1 MRTCLTLAVLTLLSG
16 FLAAQDAA
24 KTDKKERKAP
34 VDKDLLVGIEDRK
47 PVQSADQNDKEYRA
61 YCYLVLHASE
71 VLVEALAKAAR
82 KDVTYAKLWDNPKDY
97 RGDAIQIAGR
107 LRRLV
112 KMDAPKGLAND
123 GIKTLYEGWIFSE
136 DDGANPYCVI
146 FSELPQGVEVGEKT
160 FYRVTCDAYFF
171 KRYRYKSV
179 NNETRD
185 APLLIG
191 RTFALQKGDK

>member
-1 MRTCLTLAVLTLLSG
+1 MRSWSCFIVLAVLTS
-16 FLAAQDAA
+16 FLPAQ
-24 KTDKKERKAP
+24 DKKEKKP
-34 VDKDLLVGIEDRK
+34 EIDKDQLAGVEDRK
-47 PVQSADQNDKEYRA
+47 PVLSADDNAKEYRA

-71 VLVEALAKAAR
+71 VPVDALAKVAR
-82 KDVTYAKLWDNPKDY
+82 KNVTYAQLYEDPGKY
-97 RGDAIQIAGR
+97 RGEPIHIAGR

-123 GIKTLYEGWIFSE
+123 GIKTLYEGWIFPE
-136 DDGANPYCVI
+136 DDGTNPYAVI
-146 FSELPQGVEVGEKT
+146 FTELPNGVETGEKT

-179 NNETRD
+179 NNDTRD

-191 RTFALQKGDK
+191 RTFALQKESK